1 MCSLLSSAN
10 SWEVGQSVQTTSG
23 LVHGHAASN
32 TSVSEYLG
40 IPYAEPPI
48 GTLRFEPPQKYTSN
62 STINGTDFGF
72 SCPVA
77 STYSA
82 ALSPQQHPTFNFT
95 VGGIQILDAIAQVDE
110 KFSEDCLTLNIWTKP
125 QTGEK
130 GKAVMVWIPGGGF
143 VGGSPTSVAYNG
155 QYFADQEDVIIV
167 SVSYRLNIFGF
178 PGNPLGRNNL
188 GLLDQ
193 RLAVQWVHDNIAAF
207 GGDPSRIT
215 LFGES
220 AGGASV
226 DLYSY
231 GFVKA
236 PLVAGFIAQSGTTQ
250 LEPALTPSAS
260 ANLWFTVSSELGCGN
275 STSDNQAVL
284 ACMRNVSTEQITKA
298 VGADAGFIPTADDI
312 IVFSNYT
319 ARSLAGNFTKKPMLV
334 GHTDAEANLFAL
346 IAEMG
351 GETVPDAYWAS
362 YESSLFFC
370 PAAVRANVSVY
381 NDVPVW
387 RYRYFGDYPNMQLQE
402 NIDAGAYHG
411 SEVFTLFGNTP
422 SGAGIPAQTLAEKG
436 TGDYM
441 RKAWAAFAKD
451 PENGLTRLGWPAFD
465 PEKNTLIRLGY
476 GNSTGLNLASSAS
489 YDAGC
494 TSIFPV

>member
-1 MCSLLSSAN
+1 MRREISAATLLTLGSLLSSAN
-10 SWEVGQSVQTTSG
+10 SWKVGQSVQTTSG
-23 LVHGHAASN
+23 LVYGHAASN
-32 TSVSEYLG
+32 TSVSEYLE

-48 GTLRFEPPQKYTSN
+48 GALRFEPPRKYTSN
-62 STINGTDFGF
+62 STINGTNYGF

-77 STYSA
+77 STYVA
-82 ALSPQQHPTFNFT
+82 TLSPEQHSGFNFT
-95 VGGIQILDAIAQVDE
+95 VGGTQILNAIAQVDE

-130 GKAVMVWIPGGGF
+130 RKAVM
-143 VGGSPTSVAYNG
+143 
-155 QYFADQEDVIIV
+155 YFADQEDVIIV

-193 RLAVQWVHDNIAAF
+193 RLAVEWVYNNIAAF
-207 GGDPSRIT
+207 GGDPSRIS

-231 GFVKA
+231 GFVKD

-260 ANLWFTVSSELGCGN
+260 ANRWFTVSSALGCGN

-284 ACMRNVSTEQITKA
+284 ECMRNVSTEKITQTI
-298 VGADAGFIPTADDI
+298 GADAGFIPTADEI

-334 GHTDAEANLFAL
+334 GHTDAEAKLFAL

-351 GETVPDAYWAS
+351 GTTVPDAYWAS
-362 YESSLFFC
+362 YESSMFFC

-402 NIDAGAYHG
+402 NIDAGAYHS

-451 PENGLTRLGWPAFD
+451 PENGLRRLGWPVFD

-476 GNSTGLNLASSAS
+476 GNSTGLNLASPAS
-489 YDAGC
+489 YDVGC
-494 TSIFPV
+494 TSTFPV

>member
-1 MCSLLSSAN
+1 MKREIRGAALFTLSSLLSSA
-10 SWEVGQSVQTTSG
+10 SSSKVGQSVQTTSG

-40 IPYAEPPI
+40 IPYADPPI
-48 GTLRFEPPQKYTSN
+48 GALRFEPPQKYTSN
-62 STINGTDFGF
+62 STINGTNYVGSKTITARLFNSQYLDE
-72 SCPVA
+72 A
-77 STYSA
+77 S
-82 ALSPQQHPTFNFT
+82 NWR
-95 VGGIQILDAIAQVDE
+95 E
-110 KFSEDCLTLNIWTKP
+110 TK
-125 QTGEK
+125 GCH
-130 GKAVMVWIPGGGF
+130 GMA
-143 VGGSPTSVAYNG
+143 SRR
-155 QYFADQEDVIIV
+155 
-167 SVSYRLNIFGF
+167 YRLNIFGF

-231 GFVKA
+231 GFVKD

-260 ANLWFTVSSELGCGN
+260 ANLWFTVSSALGC
-275 STSDNQAVL
+275 
-284 ACMRNVSTEQITKA
+284 
-298 VGADAGFIPTADDI
+298 FIPTADEI
-312 IVFSNYT
+312 VVFSNYT

-334 GHTDAEANLFAL
+334 GHTDAEAKLFAL

-351 GETVPDAYWAS
+351 GTTVPDAYWPS
-362 YESSLFFC
+362 YESSMFFC

-381 NDVPVW
+381 NNVPVW

-422 SGAGIPAQTLAEKG
+422 SGAGIPVQTLAEKR
-436 TGDYM
+436 TGDHM

-451 PENGLTRLGWPAFD
+451 PENGLSRLGWPVFD

-476 GNSTGLNLASSAS
+476 GNSTGLDLASPAS

-494 TSIFPV
+494 TSTFPV